1 MTRQPLLIVAGP
13 TASGKSGLAL
23 ALAVEFNGTVINAD
37 SMQLYRGL
45 EILTAQPDAAARAR
59 APHLLYG
66 VLDLATPA
74 SAGKWRDMAL
84 DAIAEARAAGRLPI
98 LVGGTGLYLRTL
110 LQGIAPIPAVPAAI
124 RDAARVLHTA
134 LGGPAFRARLA
145 ERDPEGA
152 ARLNPGDTQ
161 RLIRAY
167 EVVEA
172 TGRPLAYWQA
182 QQAEGG
188 DSPFR
193 PFVLTVMPP
202 RPVLHKSINERFLRM
217 IGQGA
222 LDEVRAVLARRLDPM
237 LPGMKALGVAELR
250 RHLDGALPLAQAV
263 ALAQTA
269 TRQYAKRQATWFRH
283 QLPPDYLLN
292 AQFSERL
299 LPEIFSIIR
308 QFLLTP

>member
-1 MTRQPLLIVAGP
+1 MSKQPLLIVAGP

-23 ALAVEFNGTVINAD
+23 TLATEFGGTVVNAD

-45 EILTAQPDAAARAR
+45 EILTAQPDAEAQAC

-66 VLDLATPA
+66 LRDIADPA
-74 SAGKWRDMAL
+74 SAGKWRDLAL

-98 LVGGTGLYLRTL
+98 LVGGTGLYIRAL
-110 LQGIAPIPAVPAAI
+110 LNGMAPIPAVPAAI

-134 LGGPAFRARLA
+134 LGGPAFQAKLA

-152 ARLNPGDTQ
+152 AKLNPGDTQ

-182 QQAEGG
+182 EQKDGG
-188 DSPFR
+188 ESPFR

-202 RPVLHKSINERFLRM
+202 RPDLHKSINERFLRM
-217 IGQGA
+217 VDRGA

-237 LPGMKALGVAELR
+237 LPGVKALGLPELR
-250 RHLDGALPLAQAV
+250 QHLEGLIPLAQAV
-263 ALAQTA
+263 ALGQAA

-283 QLPPDYLLN
+283 QLPPDHLIS